1 MLSFSLYAYLQVQ
14 FRNNIFLVSSF
25 FLHINVFKFANTF
38 SQIFLWISY
47 LVFFFS
53 LLLFT
58 YRIRSLSILQTIR
71 NNTEEEYSR
80 SRRFPWKAKFIA
92 VYSVY
97 RTVGRHNASDR
108 WNFPNRSAN
117 SPRVW
122 LHFARRSV
130 EGRRIIRSSVH
141 ASCCTSWGCAATV
154 WRACALKICNF
165 RRRNAFPTNSIFQSF
180 GLSNCCK
187 LSRIYSI
194 WIRHIERKS
203 KVSFHVWSHYKRC
216 FVSFVVEDRFHTDCF
231 FDGLIYLNTINSIF
245 SHKNHHIF

>member
-38 SQIFLWISY
+38 SQIFLWISSI
-47 LVFFFS
+47 LSFFF
-53 LLLFT
+53 LFFSS
-58 YRIRSLSILQTIR
+58 RIEFDRYQSFKR

-141 ASCCTSWGCAATV
+141 ASCCTSWGCTATV

-203 KVSFHVWSHYKRC
+203 KVSFHVC
-216 FVSFVVEDRFHTDCF
+216 
-231 FDGLIYLNTINSIF
+231 LISL
-245 SHKNHHIF
+245 